1 MSKRILVID
10 DDEGV
15 RDAFDLALDT
25 SDLRIDLAA
34 SGEDGLLLAEANR
47 PDLVF
52 LDLRMPGIDGV
63 ETLRRLLALYPDL
76 LVHIM
81 TAFHEEFFPALRL
94 AAAEGLSFELSRKPL
109 EMGQIRQLATLA
121 DGPGAVIVD

>member
-25 SDLRIDLAA
+25 TDLQIDLAA
-34 SGEDGLLLAEANR
+34 SGEEGVALAEANR

-63 ETLRRLLALYPDL
+63 ETLRRLLARYPDL

-81 TAFHEEFFPALRL
+81 TAFHEEFFPALRQ

-109 EMGQIRQLATLA
+109 EMNQIRQLAALV
-121 DGPGAVIVD
+121 DGPGTIIVD